1 MSGHKR
7 YLLLV
12 SKIIVKLFI
21 KCVHF
26 YKYNA
31 ISEEIKGME
40 SYTLSE
46 EEWSIQ
52 KEKLYARIRAE
63 YGEDAI

>member
-1 MSGHKR
+1 MLDEYKE
-7 YLLLV
+7 
-12 SKIIVKLFI
+12 FM
-21 KCVHF
+21 CV
-26 YKYNA
+26 YADK